1 MKINNT
7 FFWIRMSLAVIFI
20 MHSVPGMFNGGVNDF
35 GTQYLDSIGFN
46 PFGIYVAW
54 FIKLSHLI
62 LAILL
67 ILNRFLIVPII
78 LTIFILI
85 AGIVLVHYESG
96 WYVVGGGN
104 NGVEFNFLLIFTL
117 FQVLIPAIKK
127 QNNPIESFNECD

>member
-7 FFWIRMSLAVIFI
+7 LFWIRISLAVIFI

-35 GTQYLDSIGFN
+35 GTQYLDVIGFS

-54 FIKLSHLI
+54 LIKISHFI

-67 ILNRFLIVPII
+67 ILNRWLIVPII

-85 AGIVLVHYESG
+85 AGIILVHYDSG
-96 WYVVGGGN
+96 WYVVGGGT
-104 NGVEFNFLLIFTL
+104 NGIEFNFLLIFVL
-117 FQVLIPAIKK
+117 FQVLLQAIKERNEK
-127 QNNPIESFNECD
+127 SESLKV